1 MFCRRKKHNSG
12 RLRDS
17 TILKMLEEH
26 SFNPYGEPMSLCG
39 DPAHPPK
46 IHLQSPF
53 RVAVPNSGQVEFNKS
68 MSLLRV
74 SVE

>member
-1 MFCRRKKHNSG
+1 
-12 RLRDS
+12 
-17 TILKMLEEH
+17 MLEEH